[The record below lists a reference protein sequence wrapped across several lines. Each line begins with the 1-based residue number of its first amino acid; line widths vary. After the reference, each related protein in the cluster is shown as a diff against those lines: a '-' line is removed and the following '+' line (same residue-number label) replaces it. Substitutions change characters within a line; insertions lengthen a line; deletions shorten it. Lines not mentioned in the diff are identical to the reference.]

1 MEYAEF
7 EAEYKRVSEVILN
20 GRGGRDLTA
29 DVARLRVLA
38 AQIDDEDDRE
48 DALLEVSGIEY
59 VLAQGPGEPPTE
71 NILQARKAYAEA
83 DRNDGTPAER
93 LARAEQGIQALMRI
107 QNATPDEKAAIGSM
121 EHTLRML
128 AGALRLVA
136 ADHLAQ
142 TAE

>member
-29 DVARLRVLA
+29 DVARLHALA

-48 DALLEVSGIEY
+48 DALLEVTGIEY
-59 VLAQGPGEPPTE
+59 VLAEGPGEPPTE
-71 NILQARKAYAEA
+71 NILQARRAYAEA

-93 LARAEQGIQALMRI
+93 LARAEEGMRALERI
-107 QNATPDEKAAIGSM
+107 ADGADPDERRATGSL
-121 EHTLRML
+121 EHTLTML
-128 AGALRLVA
+128 IGALRNEV
-136 ADHLAQ
+136 Q
-142 TAE
+142 

>member
-29 DVARLRVLA
+29 DVARLQALA

-93 LARAEQGIQALMRI
+93 LARAEEGVRVLRAIV
-107 QNATPDEKAAIGSM
+107 ATTPEEEQAIGSL
-121 EHTLRML
+121 EHTLLML
-128 AGALRLVA
+128 IDALRSEVR
-136 ADHLAQ
+136 
-142 TAE
+142 